1 MESGEVRYPV
11 KRQLDYLNV
20 WVGDHLC
27 CHHQLVPVLLVG
39 QHPSSKFNPCKKL
52 VVMNLYLG
60 GFKKNV
66 LLAAKNGISSDDARL
81 ASSSSNADQGCLIAH
96 SLV

>member
-11 KRQLDYLNV
+11 KPQLDYLNV

-60 GFKKNV
+60 GIKKKMCY
-66 LLAAKNGISSDDARL
+66 LLPRTGYPVTMHGWLRAPPTLTKDA
-81 ASSSSNADQGCLIAH
+81 S
-96 SLV
+96 